1 VSNPYAPPDDRP
13 RGDEAPADRGA
24 ADGQHGV
31 TGPGHGPSSGPF
43 HGPLDGQA
51 PAPWPGVRPADRP
64 GVGQGPGQQEVPPPV
79 NPAQLSRI
87 AAGMRFGAALVLAA
101 LLVQLLPLPWGL
113 LALPFAL
120 LGTGV
125 VGRTM
130 LLMSRA
136 RVRGPASVLTTLL
149 LVVGV
154 GSVAVSLMLAAY
166 WAAGAD
172 SYRCEQS
179 ALTVQAHYSCAALLP
194 QQGSMHLP

>member
-1 VSNPYAPPDDRP
+1 MSNPYAPPDDRP
-13 RGDEAPADRGA
+13 RGDEAPADRGG
-24 ADGQHGV
+24 ADGPRGV
-31 TGPGHGPSSGPF
+31 TDPGHGPSSGPF
-43 HGPLDGQA
+43 HGPDGQ
-51 PAPWPGVRPADRP
+51 APWPGVRPADRP
-64 GVGQGPGQQEVPPPV
+64 HVGQGPGQQTVPPPV
-79 NPAQLSRI
+79 SPAQLSRI

-166 WAAGAD
+166 WTAGAD

-179 ALTVQAHYSCAALLP
+179 ALTVQARYSCAALLP
-194 QQGSMHLP
+194 QQGSVHLP